1 MMSQI
6 FKVILSLSVVALLN
20 PGYTFGKNKIVT
32 EITPYVYP
40 ENSPK
45 AAPEIKCMPDGLTY
59 LSACDNN
66 TRIAKF
72 DLATGEEIENVF
84 NAAKTRE
91 TTIKGFENFSISSD
105 GTKLLLSLD
114 SEKIY
119 RRSFKAKYYVFDI
132 KRNILRPLSTN
143 HAYQQ
148 IPLFSPDCRSV
159 AFVAD
164 NNIYLKKLDYNSEV
178 AVTTNGINNSIINGA
193 TDWTYEEEFS
203 TTSTLAW
210 APDSETLS
218 YVSFDETNV
227 PLYTINLYQGL
238 CNPKD
243 EYELYP
249 GLFSYKY
256 PVAGENNSVVTL
268 HSYDVSTRKTKDIA
282 LPDPRIEYIPRIDY
296 TSSAEQLLVTT
307 LNREQNRMEIYS
319 VNPKST
325 VVKSFYVEESNA
337 WIPPT
342 TYENIIVT
350 PKSIILN
357 SARTG
362 YHHLYEYSLNGAQ
375 LRQITSGDY
384 DVKQCYGVD
393 KSGNVYY
400 QSTESGPLNR
410 VVSKIDLKG
419 KITNLS
425 PTTSFSSAVFFA
437 GCESFVLTVSDIV
450 TPPYYALYNSKGE
463 KIRELG
469 NNLGYSAK
477 YSSLPEKKFIEVSS
491 AGYTLNGYVI
501 MPPNFDEARKYPVIM
516 WQYSGPGSQEVLNRW
531 AMDWGYYAANEG
543 FIVACVDGRGTGS
556 RGREFETCVYKN
568 LGYYETIDQ
577 INAANHMAS
586 LPYVDSERIGICG
599 WSYGGYETLMAISEH
614 GNPYK
619 AAVAIAPVT
628 DWRYY
633 DTVYAERYMQTPRAN
648 EDGYN
653 ASAPIQRAGNVE
665 CELLL
670 ISGTADDNV
679 HMANTME
686 YVSRLQSEGI
696 LCDMLLFP
704 NMNHSING
712 CNARA
717 VVYGKMIDFF
727 KKNLE

>member
-1 MMSQI
+1 MMNQI
-6 FKVILSLSVVALLN
+6 IKVILSLSVVALLN
-20 PGYTFGKNKIVT
+20 PSNTFAKNNIVA

-40 ENSPK
+40 ANRPQPAPK
-45 AAPEIKCMPDGLTY
+45 MKFMPDGLTY
-59 LSACDNN
+59 LSACDDN

-72 DLATGEEIENVF
+72 DLTTGEEIETVF
-84 NAAKTRE
+84 NSTKTRE
-91 TTIKGFENFSISSD
+91 TTIKGFEDFSISPD

-114 SEKIY
+114 SEMIF

-148 IPLFSPDCRSV
+148 IPLFSPDCRTV

-178 AVTTNGINNSIINGA
+178 AVTTSGVKNSIINGA

-218 YVSFDETNV
+218 YISFDETNV
-227 PLYTINLYQGL
+227 PLYSIDIYQGA
-238 CNPKD
+238 CNSKD
-243 EYELYP
+243 EHALYP
-249 GLFSYKY
+249 GQFSYKY
-256 PVAGENNSVVTL
+256 PVAGEPNSVVTL
-268 HSYDVSTRKTKDIA
+268 HSYDVSTRKTKDIV
-282 LPDPRIEYIPRIDY
+282 LPDPLIEYIPRIDY

-325 VVKSFYVEESNA
+325 VVKSLYVEESNA
-337 WIPPT
+337 WISPT

-362 YHHLYEYSLNGAQ
+362 YHHLYEYSFTGTQ

-384 DVKQCYGVD
+384 DIKECYGVD

-410 VVSKIDLKG
+410 VVSKVDLKG
-419 KITNLS
+419 KTFNLS
-425 PTTSFSSAVFFA
+425 PTTSFSSAVFA
-437 GCESFVLTVSDIV
+437 IGCESFVLTISDIV
-450 TPPYYALYNSKGE
+450 TPPYYALYNSKG
-463 KIRELG
+463 KIIRELG
-469 NNLGYSAK
+469 NNSE
-477 YSSLPEKKFIEVSS
+477 YSSKYTFLPEKRFIEVPSS
-491 AGYTLNGYVI
+491 GYTLNGYEI
-501 MPPNFDEARKYPVIM
+501 LPPNFNESEKYPVIM

-531 AMDWGYYAANEG
+531 AMDWGYYAAQEG
-543 FIVACVDGRGTGS
+543 FVVVCVDGRGTGS
-556 RGREFETCVYKN
+556 RGREFETCVYRN

-577 INAANHMAS
+577 INAAKYIAT
-586 LPYVDSERIGICG
+586 LPYVDQERIGICG

-614 GNPYK
+614 GNPYN

-653 ASAPIQRAGNVE
+653 ASAPILRASNVD

-686 YVSRLQSEGI
+686 YVSRLQSAGI

-727 KKNLE
+727 KKNL